1 MNSFQKNKKISS
13 KENIDLIGKKND
25 TVPIE
30 KKEAKEI
37 KLNLKAISKH
47 FDGEFALKDINIYVE
62 KGEIVSLIGPSGCG
76 KSTIFNII
84 ADLVKQDSGIC
95 DVCGEISYMYQ
106 KNLLLSY
113 KTIIDNVCLPLTVKG
128 VKKKEAHKE
137 VSGYFE
143 IFGLE
148 GYENRYPDEL
158 SGGMKQRANFMRTFV
173 HSNDIMLLDEPF
185 GALDSITKMSLIE
198 WFLEIRKKLKPT
210 VMLITHDIDEAI
222 AMSDRIYVLSNKPTV
237 VLEEIDLSSYDK
249 SRDIL
254 DLSTVK
260 KEVMKIIEINKN

>member
-95 DVCGEISYMYQ
+95 DVYGEISYMYQ
-106 KNLLLSY
+106 MNLLLPY

-128 VKKKEAHKE
+128 VKKKAAHKE

-148 GYENRYPDEL
+148 GYENRYPNEL

-254 DLSTVK
+254 ELSTVK
-260 KEVMKIIEINKN
+260 KEVMKTIKDNRN